1 MISFPV
7 KRKRDGLEENIDG
20 EVDADFADDND
31 AAAPNLP
38 MPVKKPFQPKKNKSS
53 SKSRTNEVTTF
64 LKKFTADQK
73 DAEEKRLERLDRMHE
88 QKMAVFERFLNIMER
103 K

>member
-1 MISFPV
+1 MISFPG
-7 KRKRDGLEENIDG
+7 KRKRDGLEENIDD

-38 MPVKKPFQPKKNKSS
+38 KPAKKPFQPKKNKSS
-53 SKSRTNEVTTF
+53 SKSRTNEVTAF
-64 LKKFTADQK
+64 LKKFMTDQK

-88 QKMAVFERFLNIMER
+88 QKMAVFERFLNIME
-103 K
+103 KK